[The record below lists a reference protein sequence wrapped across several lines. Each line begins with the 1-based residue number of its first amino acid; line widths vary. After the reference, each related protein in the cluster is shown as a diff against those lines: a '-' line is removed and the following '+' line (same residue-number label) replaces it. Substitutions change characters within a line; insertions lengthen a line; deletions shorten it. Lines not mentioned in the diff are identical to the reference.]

1 MLVISIAVNIFS
13 GIDINVIQLSVFPF
27 PFLDAPT
34 THGWLHCKY
43 SLTRTKHRHE
53 LSMFLFYSNDGTTQK
68 MAW

>member
-27 PFLDAPT
+27 PFLDAQRLT
-34 THGWLHCKY
+34 VGHCKY